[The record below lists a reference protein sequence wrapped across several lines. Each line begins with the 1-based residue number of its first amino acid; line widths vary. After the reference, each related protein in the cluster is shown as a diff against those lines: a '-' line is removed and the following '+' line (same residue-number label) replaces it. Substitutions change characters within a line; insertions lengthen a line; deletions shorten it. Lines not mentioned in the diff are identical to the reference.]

1 VNVMVNN
8 ENISVDDDVNVMRL
22 IDVLGLPSKGAVC
35 AVNSVVVAKSEW
47 STTYLNPG
55 DDISLFQ
62 VIAGG

>member
-35 AVNSVVVAKSEW
+35 AVNLVVVAKSEW